1 MPLPS
6 SRSIQNHTI
15 APAKCQC
22 EAYRNS
28 PWHHR
33 PNANKSVICEQKTY
47 CEIVADQAADK
58 TSRREYRIQAGNM
71 LLGWN
76 APPEPESGTGKRNLA
91 GVYRMVIE
99 QTDRY
104 FA

>member
-28 PWHHR
+28 PAPQAER
-33 PNANKSVICEQKTY
+33 NKSVICEQKTY

-71 LLGWN
+71 LLDGMRPLSQN
-76 APPEPESGTGKRNLA
+76 QVQENET
-91 GVYRMVIE
+91 
-99 QTDRY
+99 
-104 FA
+104 